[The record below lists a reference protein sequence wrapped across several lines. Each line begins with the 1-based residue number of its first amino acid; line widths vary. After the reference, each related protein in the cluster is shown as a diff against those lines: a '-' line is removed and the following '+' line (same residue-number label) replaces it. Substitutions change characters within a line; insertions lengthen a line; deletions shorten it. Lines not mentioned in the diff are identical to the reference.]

1 METLNK
7 TWFVD
12 IDGTFL
18 KHHSNITLDDLVQE
32 KDGHLKEIPIPNSIE
47 FLKKIPKEDVIVI
60 TTARLSC
67 HKKHTVKAL
76 EHLGVRY
83 DHILFDVTSGP
94 RILVNDIKP
103 PGVVGNK
110 EPITTAYA
118 VNLNRDEGITPYTQ
132 LIGSE
137 HKKITD

>member
-1 METLNK
+1 MRNVEENL
-7 TWFVD
+7 
-12 IDGTFL
+12 
-18 KHHSNITLDDLVQE
+18 Q
-32 KDGHLKEIPIPNSIE
+32 
-47 FLKKIPKEDVIVI
+47 KIPKEDIIVI

>member
-18 KHHSNITLDDLVQE
+18 KHHSNFTLNDLVKE
-32 KDGHLKEIPIPNSIE
+32 KDSHLKETPIPNSIN
-47 FLKKIPKEDVIVI
+47 FLKNIPKEDVIII

-67 HKKHTVKAL
+67 HKKHTVKVL
-76 EHLGVRY
+76 ENLGIRY
-83 DHILFDVTSGP
+83 DHILFDITSGP
-94 RILVNDIKP
+94 RVVINDIKP

-118 VNLNRDEGITPYTQ
+118 VNLIRDEGVTPDTQ
-132 LIGSE
+132 LIASE
-137 HKKITD
+137 HKNIHD